1 MRSGCKGHRAV
12 LSPAAAVVAVRGC
25 VGLAGW
31 QVGTAL
37 SGWPTFEQGRQD
49 LTSRWSALT
58 IMELAALIL
67 ILAAGKM
74 ALLCFSLDLQK
85 DDDFQFEKC

>member
-1 MRSGCKGHRAV
+1 MDVKATEQSCLLLLQWLQCEGV
-12 LSPAAAVVAVRGC
+12 WVQ
-25 VGLAGW
+25 

-37 SGWPTFEQGRQD
+37 SGWPTFEQGRPD

-74 ALLCFSLDLQK
+74 ALLCFSLDFQK
-85 DDDFQFEKC
+85 DEDFQFEKC